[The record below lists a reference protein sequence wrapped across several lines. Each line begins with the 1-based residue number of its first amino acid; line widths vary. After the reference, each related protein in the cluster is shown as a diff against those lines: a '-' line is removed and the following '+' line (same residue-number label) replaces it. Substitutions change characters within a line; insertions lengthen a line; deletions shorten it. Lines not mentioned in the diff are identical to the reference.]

1 MLLIILFTLF
11 LLFNFCIVEFFR
23 VKVSHVY
30 QVVDYQAIWSPV
42 YHKDVAHNWVEG
54 NLSGTVMSL
63 VE

>member
-11 LLFNFCIVEFFR
+11 LLFHFCIVEFFR

-30 QVVDYQAIWSPV
+30 QVVDYQTIWSPV
-42 YHKDVAHNWVEG
+42 YHKDVHNRVEG